1 MYISIDIG
9 GTNTRIATSE
19 NLDSIIN
26 LEKFH
31 TPKSKKELVEKI
43 AETIRENPNI
53 TMMSIGIAG
62 FINRHTKQIIKCPHI
77 PYLDNTSLNELLPQ
91 TQNIPTYLENDA
103 ALAGLAESIKGEGSN
118 YNRVAYIT
126 ISTGVGGTLIENKKI
141 PDTKFNFEPG
151 HHIID
156 LHPQNK
162 VSTLLQGSWESYSS
176 GTAFKDLYKVEPDD
190 YNDIGIWT
198 EYGKNLAV
206 GLHNI
211 SLLWNPEVIVLG
223 GSLSKKATLFL
234 KVLEDNL
241 NATLPQ
247 GKPDIK
253 ISQLGDT
260 NGILGGLELC
270 RVRPDVG
277 SNPN

>member
-26 LEKFH
+26 LEKFP
-31 TPKSKKELVEKI
+31 TPKTKKEISLKI
-43 AETIRENPNI
+43 SKIIESNPNI
-53 TMMSIGIAG
+53 KMMSVGVAG
-62 FINRHTKQIIKCPHI
+62 FINRHTKHIIKCPHI
-77 PYLDNTSLNELLPQ
+77 PCLDNTLLEDLLGP
-91 TQNIPTYLENDA
+91 NLHIPTYLENDA
-103 ALAGLAESIKGEGSN
+103 ALAGLAETIRGEGAN

-141 PDTKFNFEPG
+141 SDTKFNFEPG

-156 LHPQNK
+156 LNPKNH
-162 VSTLLQGSWESYSS
+162 VSTMIQGSWESYSS
-176 GTAFKDLYKVEPDD
+176 GTAFKDLYNIEPDD
-190 YNDIGIWT
+190 YNDKTIWT

-211 SLLWNPEVIVLG
+211 SLLWNPDVIILG

-234 KVLEDNL
+234 KVLEESL
-241 NATLPQ
+241 NTTLPN

-253 ISQLGDT
+253 ISQLSDS
-260 NGILGGLELC
+260 NGILGGLELI
-270 RVRPDVG
+270 RQ
-277 SNPN
+277 SN